1 MKTNHILV
9 AFVTLALPVLGLA
22 GEPKEAKEYREIE
35 RQFWSLRKRTEPEI
49 PQFDRADGRSWIR
62 GPIDAF
68 VLAKL
73 RENGLQTAPEAGRA
87 TLLRRLSFDLLGLP
101 PDTRDVADFLTDT
114 SAEAYDNLVDRM
126 LESPHYGERWGQRWL
141 DVVRYAETE
150 GFEYDRTMHGSW
162 RFRDYVIK
170 VFNDDKPYNQFVLEQ
185 LAGDEIGPDRRET
198 QIAAGFHRLGP
209 VRRNAGNQEVASSRN
224 EVLTERTDIV
234 GAAFLGLTVGCARC
248 HDHMFDPIRQKDYY
262 GLQAFLAGTQE
273 HQIILASQDVQ
284 DAWQAKTDAIK
295 EKVKKLKETL
305 KDLEDEEKERK
316 KEEVNKKVKELEA
329 GLPEPLPAIAS
340 IQNDPEKRTPIHV
353 LQRGEPT
360 AKGDRAGPRVLGVLL
375 PEGAG
380 ELPHDLENPK
390 EVLAEWI
397 TGPDNPLTARV
408 MANRVWAWHFG
419 NGIVKTANDFGMNGD
434 RPSHPELLDYLAN
447 EFVESGWSVK
457 ALHRM
462 ILLSSTYRQSS
473 QSPIARHGTAKD
485 PENRLLWR
493 FSRRRLEA
501 EEVRDAMLAVSGRL
515 NPKAGGE
522 SVIIP
527 VEKELVNLLYKPDQ
541 WKVAEDPREHFR
553 RSVYLIAKRNLR
565 LPLMEVFDQPALLT
579 TCARRESSTH
589 APQALELLNGRLS
602 NQLAGHLAERL
613 QREVGGDPTQ
623 QVERAYLLATGRAP
637 GEEELRLGVE
647 FLEDQ
652 PLEEFALA
660 IFNLNAFLYVN

>member
-273 HQIILASQDVQ
+273 HQIHPGLSGRSGRLASQNRRDQ
-284 DAWQAKTDAIK
+284 RESQ
-295 EKVKKLKETL
+295 
-305 KDLEDEEKERK
+305 
-316 KEEVNKKVKELEA
+316 EA
-329 GLPEPLPAIAS
+329 
-340 IQNDPEKRTPIHV
+340 
-353 LQRGEPT
+353 QRDS
-360 AKGDRAGPRVLGVLL
+360 KGPRG
-375 PEGAG
+375 
-380 ELPHDLENPK
+380 
-390 EVLAEWI
+390 
-397 TGPDNPLTARV
+397 
-408 MANRVWAWHFG
+408 
-419 NGIVKTANDFGMNGD
+419 
-434 RPSHPELLDYLAN
+434 
-447 EFVESGWSVK
+447 
-457 ALHRM
+457 
-462 ILLSSTYRQSS
+462 
-473 QSPIARHGTAKD
+473 
-485 PENRLLWR
+485 
-493 FSRRRLEA
+493 
-501 EEVRDAMLAVSGRL
+501 
-515 NPKAGGE
+515 
-522 SVIIP
+522 
-527 VEKELVNLLYKPDQ
+527 
-541 WKVAEDPREHFR
+541 
-553 RSVYLIAKRNLR
+553 
-565 LPLMEVFDQPALLT
+565 
-579 TCARRESSTH
+579 
-589 APQALELLNGRLS
+589 
-602 NQLAGHLAERL
+602 
-613 QREVGGDPTQ
+613 
-623 QVERAYLLATGRAP
+623 
-637 GEEELRLGVE
+637 
-647 FLEDQ
+647 
-652 PLEEFALA
+652 
-660 IFNLNAFLYVN
+660 